1 MRRMKYYSAIERKEV
16 LMHATMWTNL
26 ENFTLNKGQ
35 PYSASSVG
43 WSIVLT
49 CQDCEFDPQSG
60 HIQAT
65 NECINKWNNKSMFL
79 PLLPLTSIDK
89 YK

>member
-43 WSIVLT
+43 WSIVLIHRGS
-49 CQDCEFDPQSG
+49 EF
-60 HIQAT
+60 
-65 NECINKWNNKSMFL
+65 
-79 PLLPLTSIDK
+79 
-89 YK
+89 